1 MRYLILFM
9 VLIGIFVVGN
19 RSCGNFHFG
28 FGGVSGKGP
37 VEKETR
43 SVDDFH
49 AVDIEIP
56 ADVEVRVSDQYSVEV
71 QAQEN
76 LLPLLKAEVD
86 NGKLRVYFNE
96 NVSNTKDLKV
106 WVSAPS
112 FDKLTLSGS
121 GNMKVVSA
129 LSGEH
134 LDLSIGGSGD
144 IDAPQVDFGRMK
156 CSIAGSG
163 NINVGGKA
171 GDVGF
176 EIAGSGDISAKDLI
190 ADTGK
195 ASIAGSG
202 SVTCHV
208 DRSLKAEIAGSG
220 DVFYTGSPSV
230 DSDVAG
236 SGKVKKMD

>member
-9 VLIGIFVVGN
+9 FLIGIFVLGN
-19 RSCGNFHFG
+19 QSFGGFHFG

-43 SVDDFH
+43 SVGDFH
-49 AVDIEIP
+49 AVEVEIP

-76 LLPLLKAEVD
+76 LLPLLKAEVKD
-86 NGKLRVYFNE
+86 GKLRLYFEE
-96 NVSNTKDLKV
+96 NVSNAKDLKV

-112 FDKLTLSGS
+112 FDHLALSGS
-121 GNMKVVSA
+121 GTLKAVSP
-129 LSGEH
+129 LSGDRLE
-134 LDLSIGGSGD
+134 LSIGGSGD
-144 IDAPQVDFGRMK
+144 IDVPQADVAKMQ

-163 NINVGGKA
+163 NIKVAGKA
-171 GDVGF
+171 GEIGF
-176 EIAGSGDISAKDLI
+176 EIAGSGDIAAKDLL
-190 ADTGK
+190 ANTGK

-208 DRSLKAEIAGSG
+208 EQTLKAEIAGSG

-230 DSDVAG
+230 DTEIAG
-236 SGKVKKMD
+236 SGKVKKLE